1 LERATKAYANNEA
14 LTPKLLSD
22 DVSLSSALEL
32 RDANSVDAI
41 LIFRRILS
49 ECIRYKSFQHPDKI
63 ADGLSYVWA
72 EKHKWQYIAG
82 VLGVPIDYLKGTM
95 ESIVDRRNLIAH
107 NADYDESRGEKLPV
121 DKLQALEVVKFLA
134 SIAGVIELE
143 VSK

>member
-22 DVSLSSALEL
+22 GVSLSSALEL
-32 RDANSVDAI
+32 RCANSVDAI

-49 ECIRYKSFQHPDKI
+49 ECIRFKSFQHPDKI

-82 VLGVPIDYLKGTM
+82 VLGVSIDYLKGTM
-95 ESIVDRRNLIAH
+95 ESIV
-107 NADYDESRGEKLPV
+107 KV
-121 DKLQALEVVKFLA
+121 
-134 SIAGVIELE
+134 
-143 VSK
+143 